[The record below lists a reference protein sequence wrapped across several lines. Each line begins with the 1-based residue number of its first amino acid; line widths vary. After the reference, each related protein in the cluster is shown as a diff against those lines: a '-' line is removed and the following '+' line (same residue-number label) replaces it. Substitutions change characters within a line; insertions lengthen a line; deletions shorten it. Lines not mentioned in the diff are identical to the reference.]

1 MNKLNHHDYTQAG
14 VVALKT
20 GTLLTIISFI
30 AVMGTHLQVV
40 DEATVMAPVASTAPA
55 AARVVAPAGETPYV
69 YFPAQYDEAHAPD
82 ATDAPTF

>member
-40 DEATVMAPVASTAPA
+40 DEATVMAPVASMAPA
-55 AARVVAPAGETPYV
+55 VVAPAGETPYV

-82 ATDAPTF
+82 GGATPATF